1 MRGVKAPQ
9 RKEIKVTQKQ
19 QVIKYFKENKNE
31 AKHFKTIAND
41 LNILVPNMRR
51 ILGQGTL
58 KGIFERVSKGVY
70 KLNNQDSLSVDTAIK
85 LNDIILNDNGKLS
98 INKNDFNILLNSIND
113 NEKAI
118 LKSIIK

>member
-1 MRGVKAPQ
+1 M
-9 RKEIKVTQKQ
+9 TQKK

-58 KGIFERVSKGVY
+58 KGIFVRVAKGVY
-70 KLNNQDSLSVDTAIK
+70 KLNNEDSLSMDTAIK
-85 LNDIILNDNGKLS
+85 LNDIILNDNGRLS

-118 LKSIIK
+118 LKSLIK